1 MAGLRLDDFDG
12 GFIIA
17 PWDRFKELIEWYST
31 HLDLKVTYEE
41 DYPVEKMA
49 TLTFP
54 ALGCIHIKSVEHDHP
69 HFAVDWG
76 QNGNVRFCF
85 TATNL
90 EAAHTYFREQD
101 IQVTDVTQGPFD
113 RTFDFFDPA
122 GNRLTAIE
130 PEPGTEAL
138 VAKAPDAR
146 FPFQAIPRFGVDRL
160 DEAIAWYEAN
170 LGGRVERVSEDG
182 TSATVIITTEGAP
195 LYLETV
201 RTDRTKGALT
211 VAARPYWVI
220 RKKADFFETHKRLRE
235 QGWKAT
241 DFAGNPKFLVMF
253 HTYDPY
259 GNQINVW
266 CYEDC

>member
-1 MAGLRLDDFDG
+1 MVGLRLDDFDG
-12 GFIIA
+12 GFIVAPGIDSNSSIGIA
-17 PWDRFKELIEWYST
+17 HIWIESDIRRG
-31 HLDLKVTYEE
+31 L
-41 DYPVEKMA
+41 PGRKMA

-85 TATNL
+85 TTTNL
-90 EAAHTYFREQD
+90 EARHAYFRERN
-101 IQVTDVTQGPFD
+101 IQVTDVTQGSFD
-113 RTFDFFDPA
+113 RSFDFFDPV

-146 FPFQAIPRFGVDRL
+146 FPFQAIPLWRRPTGSHRL
-160 DEAIAWYEAN
+160 VRDQS
-170 LGGRVERVSEDG
+170 GRGSNG
-182 TSATVIITTEGAP
+182 SARTEPPQPLSSLNEGAP
-195 LYLETV
+195 VYLETV
-201 RTDRTKGALT
+201 RMDRTKSAFTGKALLGNPEEG
-211 VAARPYWVI
+211 RL
-220 RKKADFFETHKRLRE
+220 FETHKRLQE
-235 QGWKAT
+235 QGWKVT
-241 DFAGNPKFLVMF
+241 DFAGNPKFLVLF